1 MEDSDIENE
10 ITKLH
15 DIIGELS
22 KADESKVDEVKI
34 VEKKITKDPEPC
46 LDDKATKES
55 INIEDEEEV
64 KSENGG
70 LGKFSGL
77 SIKKNSIPE
86 ETGRK
91 KDEVKESMKNSEER
105 YEWQNM
111 EAAAAAAKNNQE
123 VKIEGSPVFRSAPI
137 PTITGLPP
145 GLKVEIK
152 EIQGKRWNIFT
163 QFFV

>member
-1 MEDSDIENE
+1 MGGVNEDED
-10 ITKLH
+10 
-15 DIIGELS
+15 DDELD
-22 KADESKVDEVKI
+22 AMVDDFIAQNLEV
-34 VEKKITKDPEPC
+34 EAFD
-46 LDDKATKES
+46 
-55 INIEDEEEV
+55 EDEEEV